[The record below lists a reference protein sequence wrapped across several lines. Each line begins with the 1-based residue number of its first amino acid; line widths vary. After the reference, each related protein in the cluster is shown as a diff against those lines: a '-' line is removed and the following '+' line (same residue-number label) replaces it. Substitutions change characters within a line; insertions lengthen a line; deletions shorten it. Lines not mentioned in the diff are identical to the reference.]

1 MQHKLYKFRALL
13 HNWRFVLPEEMIAL
27 FLALFIFVL
36 PATATTRLTD
46 RSLLIQNNEPGATT
60 SYTVSFNYMTPSPI
74 GSIDMLFCVNPIPD
88 EPCVTPTGLD
98 ITGATL
104 TNQAGETGY
113 SISTHTA
120 NHIVLSRLPS
130 PVATGT
136 AASYTLSNIVNPTDT
151 SQAFSIRLRTH
162 ATVSTNGAHVDFGS
176 VRSQVGGGI
185 AIETQVPPMLI
196 FCVAE
201 EVQDNC
207 AGTND
212 NYYKDMGELTDDQ
225 TLVARSQMA
234 VGTNA
239 TGGFAITVHGTAP
252 AAGISVIDSP
262 SVPTA
267 SQPGVNQFGINL
279 VQNTLPA
286 IGSDPEGIWANAQPT
301 SNYDQPNR
309 YMYESGDVVASSPNV
324 SLMKKFTVS
333 YILNSSPDL
342 RAGIYTTTIN
352 YIASGQF

>member
-13 HNWRFVLPEEMIAL
+13 HNWRFVFPEEMIAL
-27 FLALFIFVL
+27 FLALFVFVL

-60 SYTVSFNYMTPSPI
+60 SYTISFNYMTPSPI
-74 GSIDMLFCVNPIPD
+74 GSIDMLFCINPIPD

-162 ATVSTNGAHVDFGS
+162 AAATTGGAHVDFGS
-176 VRSQVGGGI
+176 VRSQVGKGI
-185 AIETQVPPMLI
+185 TIETQVPPMLI
-196 FCVAE
+196 FCIAE
-201 EVQDNC
+201 EVSDNC
-207 AGTND
+207 VSTNN
-212 NYYKDMGELTDDQ
+212 NYYKDMGELTADQ

-239 TGGFAITVHGTAP
+239 SGGFAITAYGTPP
-252 AAGISVIDSP
+252 AAGTSVIDAP
-262 SVPTA
+262 STPTA
-267 SQPGVNQFGINL
+267 SQPGTNQFGINL
-279 VQNTLPA
+279 VQNSLPA
-286 IGSDPEGIWANAQPT
+286 VGDDPEGIWANAVPT
-301 SNYDQPNR
+301 SGYNQPNK
-309 YMYESGDVVASSPNV
+309 YMYTSGDIVAESPNV

-333 YILNSSPDL
+333 YILNSSPTL
-342 RAGIYTTTIN
+342 RAGVYTTTIN
-352 YIASGQF
+352 YIASGRF

>member
-46 RSLLIQNNEPGATT
+46 RTLLMQSNEPGATT
-60 SYTVSFNYMTPSPI
+60 SYTISFNYMTPSPI
-74 GSIDMLFCVNPIPD
+74 GSIDMLFCNNPIPD

-104 TNQAGETGY
+104 SSQAGETGY

-162 ATVSTNGAHVDFGS
+162 AAATTGGAHVDFGS
-176 VRSQVGGGI
+176 VRGQVGSGVT
-185 AIETQVPPMLI
+185 IETQVPPMLI

-212 NYYKDMGELTDDQ
+212 NYYKDMGELTNDQ
-225 TLVARSQMA
+225 TLVAKSQMA

-239 TGGFAITVHGTAP
+239 SGGFAITVYGTPP
-252 AAGISVIDSP
+252 AAGTSVIDTP
-262 SVPTA
+262 TTPTA
-267 SQPGVNQFGINL
+267 SQPGTNQFGINL

-301 SNYDQPNR
+301 GDYGQPNK
-309 YMYESGDVVASSPNV
+309 YKYASGDVVASSPNV

-333 YILNSSPDL
+333 YILNSSPSL
-342 RAGIYTTTIN
+342 RAGVYTTTIN
-352 YIASGQF
+352 YVASGQF

>member
-46 RSLLIQNNEPGATT
+46 RTLLMQSNEPGATT
-60 SYTVSFNYMTPSPI
+60 SYTISFNYMTPSPI
-74 GSIDMLFCVNPIPD
+74 GSIDMLFCNNPIPD
-88 EPCVTPTGLD
+88 EPCVTPAGLD

-104 TNQAGETGY
+104 ASQAGETGY

-162 ATVSTNGAHVDFGS
+162 AAATTGGAHVDFGS
-176 VRSQVGGGI
+176 VRGQVGSGI
-185 AIETQVPPMLI
+185 TIETQVPPMLI

-212 NYYKDMGELTDDQ
+212 NYYKDMGELTNDQ
-225 TLVARSQMA
+225 TLVAKSQMA

-239 TGGFAITVHGTAP
+239 SGGFAITVYGTPP
-252 AAGISVIDSP
+252 AAGTSVIDASTT
-262 SVPTA
+262 PTA
-267 SQPGVNQFGINL
+267 SQPGTNQFGINL

>member
-13 HNWRFVLPEEMIAL
+13 HNWRFVFPEEMIAL
-27 FLALFIFVL
+27 FLALFVFVL

-74 GSIDMLFCVNPIPD
+74 GSIDMLFCINPIPD

-98 ITGATL
+98 ISGATL
-104 TNQAGETGY
+104 SNQAGETGY

-162 ATVSTNGAHVDFGS
+162 AAATTGGAHVDFGS
-176 VRSQVGGGI
+176 VRGQVNRGI
-185 AIETQVPPMLI
+185 VIETQVPPMLI

-207 AGTND
+207 DGTND
-212 NYYKDMGELTDDQ
+212 NYYKDMGELTNDQ
-225 TLVARSQMA
+225 TLVAKSQMA

-239 TGGFAITVHGTAP
+239 SGGFAITVYGTPP
-252 AAGISVIDSP
+252 AAGTSVIDT
-262 SVPTA
+262 PTTPTT
-267 SQPGVNQFGINL
+267 SQPGTNQFGINL

-286 IGSDPEGIWANAQPT
+286 IGSDPEGVWANAQPT
-301 SNYDQPNR
+301 SDYGQPNK
-309 YMYESGDVVASSPNV
+309 YKYTSGDVVASSPNV

-333 YILNSSPDL
+333 YIFNSSPTL
-342 RAGIYTTTIN
+342 RAGVYTTTIN

>member
-13 HNWRFVLPEEMIAL
+13 HNWRFVFPEEMIAL

-151 SQAFSIRLRTH
+151 SQAFSVRLRTH
-162 ATVSTNGAHVDFGS
+162 AAATTGGAHVDFGS
-176 VRSQVGGGI
+176 VRGQVNRGI
-185 AIETQVPPMLI
+185 VIETQVPPMLI

-207 AGTND
+207 DGTND
-212 NYYKDMGELTDDQ
+212 NYYKDMGELTNDQ
-225 TLVARSQMA
+225 TLVAKSQMA

-239 TGGFAITVHGTAP
+239 SGGFAITVYGTPP
-252 AAGISVIDSP
+252 AAGTSVIDT
-262 SVPTA
+262 PTTPTV
-267 SQPGVNQFGINL
+267 SQPGTNQFGINL

-301 SNYDQPNR
+301 GDYGQPNK
-309 YMYESGDVVASSPNV
+309 YKYTSGDVVASSPNV

-333 YILNSSPDL
+333 YIFNSSPNL
-342 RAGIYTTTIN
+342 RAGVYTTTIN

>member
-13 HNWRFVLPEEMIAL
+13 HNWRFVFTEEMLAL
-27 FLALFIFVL
+27 FLVLFVFVM

-46 RSLLIQNNEPGATT
+46 RTLMLQTNEPGATT
-60 SYTVSFNYMTPSPI
+60 SYTISFNYMTPSPI
-74 GSIDMLFCVNPIPD
+74 GSIDMLFCNNPIPD

-104 TNQAGETGY
+104 TGQTGETGY

-162 ATVSTNGAHVDFGS
+162 ATMTTTGQHVDFGS
-176 VRSQVGGGI
+176 VRSQVNRGI
-185 AIETQVPPMLI
+185 VIETQVPPMLI

-207 AGTND
+207 DGTND
-212 NYYKDMGELTDDQ
+212 NYYKDMGELTDNQ
-225 TLVARSQMA
+225 TLVAKSQMA

-239 TGGFAITVHGTAP
+239 SGGFAITVYGTPP
-252 AAGISVIDSP
+252 AAGTNVIDTP
-262 SVPTA
+262 AMPTA
-267 SQPGVNQFGINL
+267 SQPGTNQFGINL
-279 VQNTLPA
+279 VENTFPA
-286 IGSDPEGIWANAQPT
+286 VGSNPEGIWANAVPT
-301 SNYDQPNR
+301 SGYNQPNK
-309 YMYESGDVVASSPNV
+309 YMYASGDVVASSPNV

-333 YILNSSPDL
+333 YILNSSPSL
-342 RAGIYTTTIN
+342 RAGVYTTTIN
-352 YIASGQF
+352 YIASGRF

>member
-13 HNWRFVLPEEMIAL
+13 HNWRFVFPEEMIAL
-27 FLALFIFVL
+27 FLALFVFVL

-74 GSIDMLFCVNPIPD
+74 GSIDMRFCINPIPD
-88 EPCVTPTGLD
+88 EPCVAPPGLD

-104 TNQAGETGY
+104 TGQTGETGY

-120 NHIVLSRLPS
+120 DHIVLSRLPS

-151 SQAFSIRLRTH
+151 SQALSIRLRTH
-162 ATVSTNGAHVDFGS
+162 AAVTTSGAHVDFGS
-176 VRSQVGGGI
+176 VRGQVNRGI
-185 AIETQVPPMLI
+185 VIETQVPPMLI

-201 EVQDNC
+201 EVQENC
-207 AGTND
+207 TGTND

-239 TGGFAITVHGTAP
+239 TGGFAITVYGTPP
-252 AAGISVIDSP
+252 AAGTSVIDAP
-262 SVPTA
+262 TTPTA
-267 SQPGVNQFGINL
+267 SQPGTNQFGINL

-286 IGSDPEGIWANAQPT
+286 IGSDPEGAWVNALPT
-301 SNYDQPNR
+301 SDYSQPNK
-309 YMYESGDVVASSPNV
+309 YKYTPGDVVASSPNV

-333 YILNSSPDL
+333 YILNASPKL
-342 RAGIYTTTIN
+342 RAGVYTTTIS
-352 YIASGQF
+352 YVASGQF